1 MIGCGHFQVTGLG
14 SRVPG
19 SGVLVRVQVQALHF
33 VPHPHLYLITRTRDL
48 RAETWDLKMPPTF
61 APMS

>member
-19 SGVLVRVQVQALHF
+19 SGVLVRVQVQDLHF
-33 VPHPHLYLITRTRDL
+33 VPHPHLYLITLTR
-48 RAETWDLKMPPTF
+48 DLKMPLTLALP
-61 APMS
+61 PHRGRDV

>member
-19 SGVLVRVQVQALHF
+19 SGVQFRVQVQDLHF
-33 VPHPHLYLITRTRDL
+33 VPYPHLYLITRARDL
-48 RAETWDLKMPPTF
+48 RAET
-61 APMS
+61 